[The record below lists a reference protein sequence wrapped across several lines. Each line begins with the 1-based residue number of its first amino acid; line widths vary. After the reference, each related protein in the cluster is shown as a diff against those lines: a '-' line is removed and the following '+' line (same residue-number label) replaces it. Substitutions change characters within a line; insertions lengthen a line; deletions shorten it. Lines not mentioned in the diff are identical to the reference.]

1 MTAFTESIVEDAVL
15 AWLESTDSQ
24 VAHGPD
30 LAPDTAVTKR
40 QDCSADAL
48 ARAKHPS

>member
-1 MTAFTESIVEDAVL
+1 MTAFAESIVEDA
-15 AWLESTDSQ
+15 AWLESTGWQ

-40 QDCSADAL
+40 PDCSADAL
-48 ARAKHPS
+48 A